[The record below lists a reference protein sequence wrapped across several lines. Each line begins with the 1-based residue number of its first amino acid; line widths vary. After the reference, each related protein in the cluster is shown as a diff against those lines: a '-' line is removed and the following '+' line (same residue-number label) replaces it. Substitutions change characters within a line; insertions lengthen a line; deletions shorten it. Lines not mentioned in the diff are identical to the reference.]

1 MRFRI
6 FRLKKSCLIKERFIN
21 MEQKTKKT
29 TWFPF
34 LALTAVILLCC
45 AFHFSLLFQGE
56 SKLLNLLKAPI
67 PFDFFGGK
75 ITYSVFYGIFYL
87 SSLLFTA
94 FKPRLLSISAISLLL
109 FESIMIFLPASYY
122 AEQFNSRH
130 AGYYLSSLFSD
141 RLSLTLK
148 SLAVIL
154 FGVIFLIGAFV
165 KKKNRLVLGGFGIL
179 IAILLL
185 SAESVY
191 LLNPSVNAETLSFWI
206 KFPFSLIFD
215 LFRLIPFVLL
225 PFLCFFSPAETKQLP
240 IEKENN

>member
-1 MRFRI
+1 
-6 FRLKKSCLIKERFIN
+6 
-21 MEQKTKKT
+21 
-29 TWFPF
+29 
-34 LALTAVILLCC
+34 
-45 AFHFSLLFQGE
+45 
-56 SKLLNLLKAPI
+56 
-67 PFDFFGGK
+67 
-75 ITYSVFYGIFYL
+75 
-87 SSLLFTA
+87 
-94 FKPRLLSISAISLLL
+94 
-109 FESIMIFLPASYY
+109 MIFLPAYYY